1 MRALLHVFVLVAAL
15 GLLAGCAEYGDQQ
28 APPPGR
34 ALATSRELTPTAHL
48 FGDVVHARLDV
59 IVDRGKLDPD
69 EVRAVLDFLPYR
81 IQGGITRSR
90 DDFSHFSRL
99 RWEATL
105 RCITIACVPS
115 RLQSVLGSQEGRGER
130 RTYRF
135 KPARILLD
143 NPDTADARPLRRVF
157 WPPLDAISRLSPD
170 EAQIPSYASLG
181 PGGEFRAT
189 LAPVDAPSYRAPTW
203 LIGGALLA
211 AALALLTF
219 PATLLVRELRRRR
232 PQQESGERLSPL
244 ERALQ
249 RVEDVRDHG
258 DTEAQREALEA
269 LAFELDG
276 DGRAARVR
284 ALAWRP
290 DAPRAEETTALV
302 TELRRADG
310 VPA

>member
-1 MRALLHVFVLVAAL
+1 MRLLPALLAAAAL
-15 GLLAGCAEYGDQQ
+15 ALAAAGCSGDGDEQ

-34 ALATSRELTPTAHL
+34 ALATSGELTPTAHL

-59 IVDRGKLDPD
+59 IVDRDKLDPD
-69 EVRAVLDFLPYR
+69 RVSAVLDFLPYR
-81 IQGGITRSR
+81 IQGGIARTR

-115 RLQSVLGSQEGRGER
+115 RLQSVLGGQEGRGER

-135 KPARILLD
+135 KPARVLYED
-143 NPDTADARPLRRVF
+143 AGTAKPLRQVF

-170 EAQIPSYASLG
+170 EAQIREYASLG

-189 LAPVDAPSYRAPTW
+189 LAPVDEPSYRVPAW
-203 LIGGALLA
+203 LLAAALLA
-211 AALALLTF
+211 AAAALLAL
-219 PATLLVRELRRRR
+219 PVTLVVRELRRRR
-232 PQQESGERLSPL
+232 PQAETEERLSPL

-249 RVEDVRDHG
+249 RVEHVRDHG
-258 DTEAQREALEA
+258 CAEEQREALEA
-269 LAFELDG
+269 LAFQLDG

-284 ALAWRP
+284 ALAWQP
-290 DAPRAEETTALV
+290 AAPRAADTTALV
-302 TELRRADG
+302 AELRRAHAI
-310 VPA
+310 PA